1 MAKKKLKIGVLFG
14 GKSAEHE
21 VSLQSAKNVI
31 EMLDKKKYDVI
42 SIGIDKSGRWL
53 LNSTSNYLLN
63 SDNVK
68 FVKLNKSNKEV
79 VLHADNKG
87 KLVSVNDE
95 KSGSKIDVII
105 PMLHGPFG
113 EDGSVQ
119 GLLKLAGIPFVGAG
133 VLGSA
138 VSMDKDVMKRLLRDT
153 GVSVG
158 KFFVLNMGENLS
170 FKETKKR
177 LGMPVFIKPANLGS
191 SVGISKVKNE
201 KEYKKALKE
210 AFKYDSKIIVEEFI
224 DGRELAI
231 AVLGNESPQASIP
244 CEIIT
249 DREFYDY
256 EAKYSNEHGAL
267 IDIPAKI
274 SKTLS
279 KKARKI
285 AVDSYKVLA
294 CEGMARVDL
303 FLQKKN
309 NKFVVCE
316 INTIPGFT
324 SHSMYPKLWE
334 ASGIPLT
341 KLLDKLIDL
350 ALERFEKE
358 KKL

>member
-138 VSMDKDVMKRLLRDT
+138 VGMDKDVMKRLLRDA
-153 GVSVG
+153 GIPIG
-158 KFFVLNMGENLS
+158 KFIT
-170 FKETKKR
+170 FKSGDEIAFAKVKKE
-177 LGMPVFIKPANLGS
+177 LGLPLFIKPANMGS
-191 SVGISKVKNE
+191 SVGVSKV
-201 KEYKKALKE
+201 
-210 AFKYDSKIIVEEFI
+210 
-224 DGRELAI
+224 
-231 AVLGNESPQASIP
+231 
-244 CEIIT
+244 
-249 DREFYDY
+249 
-256 EAKYSNEHGAL
+256 
-267 IDIPAKI
+267 
-274 SKTLS
+274 
-279 KKARKI
+279 
-285 AVDSYKVLA
+285 
-294 CEGMARVDL
+294 
-303 FLQKKN
+303 
-309 NKFVVCE
+309 
-316 INTIPGFT
+316 
-324 SHSMYPKLWE
+324 
-334 ASGIPLT
+334 
-341 KLLDKLIDL
+341 
-350 ALERFEKE
+350 
-358 KKL
+358 